1 MESSPSPSLQ
11 CPRLLPSSP
20 VIQMAHGGGGR
31 LMSELLGRLLPL
43 LPGSEE
49 PSLRHDGAVVSV
61 AGWERLAF
69 TTDSYVVNPLFFP
82 GGDIGKL
89 AVNGTVND
97 LAMCGAVPKV
107 LSCALIIEEGFPVA
121 SLERVLK
128 SMAAAAEVAGIE
140 IITGDT
146 KVVDRGKGDGL
157 YINTAGIGI
166 LPAGILMGPQNIQ
179 VGDAIIINGDL
190 GRHAVAVMG
199 ARSDMVFDPP
209 IESDSMPL
217 HRLVRSL
224 LESGIPVHCLR
235 DATRGGLA
243 STLVE
248 LAESAELGMRLF
260 DDKIAVG
267 ESVRSACEIL
277 GLDPLYLANEGRCVV
292 FVPAQHAEGAVAL
305 MRELPEGRE
314 AIVIGR
320 TTKEH
325 KGMLVVEGQYGT
337 ERCVPMLSGE
347 QLPRIC

>member
-11 CPRLLPSSP
+11 CPRPLHSSP

-43 LPGSEE
+43 LPGSEK

-61 AGWERLAF
+61 ADWERLAF

-121 SLERVLK
+121 SLERVLR
-128 SMAAAAEVAGIE
+128 SMAAAAELAGIE

-157 YINTAGIGI
+157 YINTAGIGV
-166 LPAGILMGPQNIQ
+166 LPSGILIGPQNIQ
-179 VGDAIIINGDL
+179 AGDAIIINGDL

-199 ARSDMVFDPP
+199 ARADMVFDPP
-209 IESDSMPL
+209 IESDSIPL

-292 FVPAQHAEGAVAL
+292 IVPAQHAEGAVAL

-314 AIVIGR
+314 AVVIGR

-325 KGMLVVEGQYGT
+325 KGMLVLEGPYGT